1 MHSCQDD
8 LMRFLDLI
16 DGKKQRR
23 RFKRDRRELVYK
35 RDGKRCRYCNR
46 KIKYGQMEV
55 DHIKPVAAHG
65 NDYIFNLACS
75 CKSCNRSK
83 SAKTWIKPNRLP
95 LWRQIYGIILVLYYG
110 DYPRIKDF
118 V

>member
-1 MHSCQDD
+1 MYSGENDI
-8 LMRFLDLI
+8 MRFLDLI

-23 RFKRDRRELVYK
+23 RFKKDRRMIVYK
-35 RDGKRCRYCNR
+35 RDGKKCRYCGR
-46 KIKYGQMEV
+46 KLKYGQMEV
-55 DHIKPVAAHG
+55 DHIKPVASHG

-83 SAKTWIKPNRLP
+83 SAKTWVKPKKLP
-95 LWRQIYGIILVLYYG
+95 LWRQIFGIILILYYF
-110 DYPRIKDF
+110 DLPKVEDF